1 MTTAKAVLVLTT
13 GGTIDKLYFDAK
25 DDYTVGETV
34 VGELLRQARVT
45 RPFELVPLMA
55 KDSLELTD
63 ADRAAIVDAIR
74 VRPHRQVIVTHGT
87 DTMTVTADALAGLE
101 GRTIVLTGALAPAR
115 FAQTD
120 AAFNVGMAFAAV
132 QTLPAGVYLVMNGEV
147 FRAGEVHK
155 DRERNCFVRA

>member
-1 MTTAKAVLVLTT
+1 MTAADPLLVLTT
-13 GGTIDKLYFDAK
+13 GGTIDKVYYDAK
-25 DDYTVGETV
+25 DDYAVGQTV

-45 RPFELVPLMA
+45 RPFELVALMQ

-63 ADRAAIVDAIR
+63 ADRSAIVDAIR
-74 VRPHRQVIVTHGT
+74 ARPHRQIVITHGT
-87 DTMTVTADALAGLE
+87 DTMTVTAERLAGLE

-120 AAFNVGMAFAAV
+120 AAFNVGMAFASA

-147 FRAGEVHK
+147 FRAGAVRK
-155 DRERNCFVRA
+155 DLDRNCFVRC